1 MDLASGN
8 LIMRRNMGLRDI
20 IFDTITMHEPLIL
33 VLFDYNGLTSNT
45 AILERLVANGYDI
58 YDYTDNLSLFFYL
71 ESYKQKESND
81 VDSKLMIRISADLA
95 DNAQLPYSVMV
106 NAERIELRLEDFF
119 AGLNAKAIKELPS
132 QYYSSLFELLGSHSQ
147 DHASYNESIDFIT
160 RRVFGIDIAG
170 ISSEV
175 QFWAIL
181 FKLHYTD
188 TDLPGFLVDKLHDA
202 GDRFVT
208 DYEID
213 LEHVL
218 ASSENFFAFLLN
230 EWSRFVDD
238 RINHG
243 ANIKVLPFDHP
254 DLKVYTDN
262 FFAEGMLQRV
272 RIDATKDGDLGWI
285 SCGIELKTPDP
296 VDQIESMMSLLQSH
310 LPGLESSF
318 RDWQKFSRDY
328 AELLLKLYS
337 VNDPQKADSILKLR
351 AEINDRFQIWIQQHY
366 DSLSSLPSA
375 KPVMVHQVAKSMAYR
390 RAEMQTAK
398 TALIVMDGMS
408 FDQWLCIKAE
418 LDLGGYNLHEDAL
431 FAWLPT
437 LTSISRQSIF
447 NAAVPFYFGQYLG
460 STAKEESHWK
470 RFWEDN
476 GVGAQGMRYLR
487 MDGIGEIATELEKQV
502 NLKSTSVMGIV
513 LNVIDDIMH
522 GMNLGSAGMHSQI
535 KHWVK
540 QGYFASL
547 LQILIDHGYT
557 VWIISDHGNL
567 ECEGIGNIPD
577 GALSETKA
585 SRVRIY
591 QSEALRDQAT
601 RKTDTSLAW
610 TPKGLPNDLYCLFAP
625 YRGCYH
631 TVGKKIVSHGGI
643 SLEEVMVP
651 FVKINRKSK

>member
-1 MDLASGN
+1 MKQGAWIN
-8 LIMRRNMGLRDI
+8 AI
-20 IFDTITMHEPLIL
+20 IGRLCAYSAPMVI
-33 VLFDYNGLTSNT
+33 LFDYDGLTSNS
-45 AILERLVANGYDI
+45 AIFEHLVGKGYDV

-71 ESYKQKESND
+71 ESMWVKGGID
-81 VDSKLMIRISADLA
+81 FDSKLLVRISADQA
-95 DNAQLPYSVMV
+95 VNSKLPYTVLV
-106 NAERIELRLEDFF
+106 NADVIELRLEDFF
-119 AGLNAKAIKELPS
+119 EGISTKAVKELPN
-132 QYYSSLFELLGSHSQ
+132 QYYDQLFELLRSQ
-147 DHASYNESIDFIT
+147 PQSLTSYNESIDFIT
-160 RRVFGIDIAG
+160 RRVYGIDVAG
-170 ISSEV
+170 ITSDV

-188 TDLPGFLVDKLHDA
+188 TELPRFVVDRLHDS
-202 GDRFVT
+202 GSGFVNN
-208 DYEID
+208 YEID
-213 LEHVL
+213 IEQALR
-218 ASSENFFAFLLN
+218 SSEYFFAFLQR
-230 EWSRFVDD
+230 EWVHFVKQ
-238 RINHG
+238 RVSNVQS
-243 ANIKVLPFDHP
+243 AKVLPFDHP

-262 FFAEGMLQRV
+262 FFADDMLK
-272 RIDATKDGDLGWI
+272 RIRTEKPIADELGWI
-285 SCGIELKTPDP
+285 RCGIDLKEPGIAN
-296 VDQIESMMSLLQSH
+296 QIEGLLSALQAH
-310 LPGLESSF
+310 LPEIDCSY
-318 RDWQKFSRDY
+318 RAWQKYAKDY
-328 AELLLKLYS
+328 AELLHKLFTS
-337 VNDPQKADSILKLR
+337 NDSPESDRIQKLR
-351 AEINDRFQIWIQQHY
+351 AEINNRFQNWIQQHY
-366 DSLSSLPSA
+366 DSLSSLPSS

-476 GVGAQGMRYLR
+476 GLGVQIVQYLR
-487 MDGIGEIATELEKQV
+487 MDGTGEIAAELEKLV
-502 NLKSTSVMGIV
+502 NLKSTSVIGIV

-591 QSEALRDQAT
+591 QSEALRDQAA

-625 YRGCYH
+625 YRGSYH

>member
-1 MDLASGN
+1 MKQGAWINAIIGRLCAYSAQMVILFDHDGLAS
-8 LIMRRNMGLRDI
+8 
-20 IFDTITMHEPLIL
+20 T
-33 VLFDYNGLTSNT
+33 T
-45 AILERLVANGYDI
+45 AVFERLVGIGYDI
-58 YDYTDNLSLFFYL
+58 YDYTDNLSLLFYL
-71 ESYKQKESND
+71 ESKWLKGGKNL
-81 VDSKLMIRISADLA
+81 DSRLLVRISADQA
-95 DNAQLPYSVMV
+95 VNAKLPYSIIVKADV
-106 NAERIELRLEDFF
+106 IELRLEDFF
-119 AGLNAKAIKELPS
+119 EGISTKAVKELPS
-132 QYYSSLFELLGSHSQ
+132 QYYDLLFELLRFQPQSLT
-147 DHASYNESIDFIT
+147 SYNESIDFIT

-170 ISSEV
+170 ITSEV
-175 QFWAIL
+175 QFWAVL

-188 TDLPGFLVDKLHDA
+188 TELPGFLVDKLHYA

-218 ASSENFFAFLLN
+218 VSSEHFFAFLQN

-272 RIDATKDGDLGWI
+272 RIDATRDGDLGWI

-591 QSEALRDQAT
+591 QSEALRDQAA

-651 FVKINRKSK
+651 LVKINRKSK

>member
-1 MDLASGN
+1 MKQDTWINA
-8 LIMRRNMGLRDI
+8 I
-20 IFDTITMHEPLIL
+20 IGRLCTHSAQMVI
-33 VLFDYNGLTSNT
+33 LFDYDGLTANT
-45 AILERLVANGYDI
+45 AIFERLAGTGYDV
-58 YDYTDNLSLFFYL
+58 YDYADNLSLFFYL
-71 ESYKQKESND
+71 ESQKQIESNG
-81 VDSKLMIRISADLA
+81 VESKLMIRIFADLA
-95 DNAQLPYSVMV
+95 DNAQLPYSVIV
-106 NAERIELRLEDFF
+106 NAERIELRLEDVF
-119 AGLNAKAIKELPS
+119 AGLNAKAIRELPS
-132 QYYSSLFELLGSHSQ
+132 QYYRTLFELLGSHPQ
-147 DHASYNESIDFIT
+147 NLASYNESIDFIA

-181 FKLHYTD
+181 FKIHYTD
-188 TDLPGFLVDKLHDA
+188 TELPGFLVDKLYDA
-202 GDRFVT
+202 GDIFLA
-208 DYEID
+208 DYEVD

-218 ASSENFFAFLLN
+218 VSSEHFFDFLQN
-230 EWSRFVDD
+230 EWSRFADD

-296 VDQIESMMSLLQSH
+296 VDQIKSMMSLLQSH

-460 STAKEESHWK
+460 STAKEEDHWK

-476 GVGAQGMRYLR
+476 GLGAQSVQYLR
-487 MDGIGEIATELEKQV
+487 KDGTGEIAAELERQV
-502 NLKSTSVMGIV
+502 NLKSTSVIGIV

-522 GMNLGSAGMHSQI
+522 GMNLGSTGMHNQI
-535 KHWVK
+535 NLWAT
-540 QGYFASL
+540 QGHFDSL
-547 LQILIDHGYT
+547 IKLLIDHGYEL
-557 VWIISDHGNL
+557 WITADHGNL

-577 GALSETKA
+577 GSLSETKA

-591 QSEALRDQAT
+591 QSEELRDRAAF
-601 RKTDTSLAW
+601 KSDGSLVW
-610 TPKGLPNDLYCLFAP
+610 TPKGLPNGLYSLFAP
-625 YRGCYH
+625 YQASYH
-631 TVGKKIVSHGGI
+631 AIGKKIVTHGGI

-651 FVKINRKSK
+651 LVKIYRKNK

>member
-1 MDLASGN
+1 MVILFDHDGLAS
-8 LIMRRNMGLRDI
+8 
-20 IFDTITMHEPLIL
+20 T
-33 VLFDYNGLTSNT
+33 T
-45 AILERLVANGYDI
+45 AVFERLVGKGYDV

-71 ESYKQKESND
+71 ESYKQKESNG

-119 AGLNAKAIKELPS
+119 AGLNVKAIKELPC
-132 QYYSSLFELLGSHSQ
+132 QYYSNLFELLGSHPQ
-147 DHASYNESIDFIT
+147 DTTSYKESIDYIT

-170 ISSEV
+170 ISNEV
-175 QFWAIL
+175 QFLAIL

-188 TDLPGFLVDKLHDA
+188 TELPGFMVDKLHDA

-208 DYEID
+208 DYKID
-213 LEHVL
+213 LRYALE
-218 ASSENFFAFLLN
+218 SSEHFFAFLQN

-272 RIDATKDGDLGWI
+272 RKDATRDVGLGWI

-296 VDQIESMMSLLQSH
+296 GDQIESLISLLQAH
-310 LPGLESSF
+310 LPETDSPY
-318 RDWQKFSRDY
+318 RAWQKYAKDY
-328 AELLLKLYS
+328 AELLHKFFTS
-337 VNDPQKADSILKLR
+337 NDSPESDRIQKLR
-351 AEINDRFQIWIQQHY
+351 AEINNRFQNWIQQHY
-366 DSLSSLPSA
+366 DSLSSLPAS
-375 KPVMVHQVAKSMAYR
+375 KPVMVHQIAKSLAYR
-390 RAEMQTAK
+390 RTDLHEAK

-408 FDQWLCIKAE
+408 YDQWLCIKAE
-418 LDLGGYNLHEDAL
+418 LDLKTYETSEDTL
-431 FAWLPT
+431 FAWIPT

-447 NAAVPFYFGQYLG
+447 YASVPYYLAQQIG
-460 STAKEESHWK
+460 STVKEPKHWQ
-470 RFWEDN
+470 RYWEDN
-476 GVGAQGMRYLR
+476 GVPSQSISYLR
-487 MDGIGEIATELEKQV
+487 MDGTGDIGAELEKQV
-502 NLKSTSVMGIV
+502 NLRSALVIGLV

-591 QSEALRDQAT
+591 QSEALRDQAA

>member
-1 MDLASGN
+1 MKQGAWIN
-8 LIMRRNMGLRDI
+8 AI
-20 IFDTITMHEPLIL
+20 IGRLCAYSAQMVI
-33 VLFDYNGLTSNT
+33 LFDYDGLTSNT
-45 AILERLVANGYDI
+45 AIFERLVGTGYDV

-71 ESYKQKESND
+71 ESQKQKESNG

-95 DNAQLPYSVMV
+95 DNAQLPYSVLI

-119 AGLNAKAIKELPS
+119 AGLNAKAIKELPG
-132 QYYSSLFELLGSHSQ
+132 QYYSSLFELLGSHPHST
-147 DHASYNESIDFIT
+147 ASYNESIDFII

-170 ISSEV
+170 ISNEV

-181 FKLHYTD
+181 YKLHYTD
-188 TDLPGFLVDKLHDA
+188 TELPGFLVDKLHYA

-218 ASSENFFAFLLN
+218 VSSEHFFAFLQN
-230 EWSRFVDD
+230 EWSRFLDD

-272 RIDATKDGDLGWI
+272 RIDATRDEDLDWI
-285 SCGIELKTPDP
+285 SCGIELKTSDP

-447 NAAVPFYFGQYLG
+447 NASVPYYLAQQIG
-460 STAKEESHWK
+460 STVKEPKHWK
-470 RFWEDN
+470 RYWEDN
-476 GVGAQGMRYLR
+476 GVTSQSIHYLR
-487 MDGIGEIATELEKQV
+487 MDGTGDIGAELEKQV
-502 NLKSTSVMGIV
+502 NLPSALVIGLV
-513 LNVIDDIMH
+513 LNLIDDIMH

-557 VWIISDHGNL
+557 VWITSDHGNL
-567 ECEGIGNIPD
+567 ECEGIGNIQD
-577 GALSETKA
+577 GSLSETKA

-591 QSEALRDQAT
+591 QSEVLRDQAVD
-601 RKTDTSLAW
+601 KTVSSLAW
-610 TPKGLPNDLYCLFAP
+610 TPKGLPNGLHCLFAP
-625 YRGCYH
+625 YRGSYH

>member
-1 MDLASGN
+1 MKREQDLKHEEWLNAIIERLCASSSRMA
-8 LIMRRNMGLRDI
+8 I
-20 IFDTITMHEPLIL
+20 
-33 VLFDYNGLTSNT
+33 LFDHDGLTSNT
-45 AILERLVANGYDI
+45 AIFEHLVGKGYDV

-71 ESYKQKESND
+71 ESYKQKESNG

-119 AGLNAKAIKELPS
+119 AGLNAKAIKELPC
-132 QYYSSLFELLGSHSQ
+132 QYYSNLFELLGSHPQ
-147 DHASYNESIDFIT
+147 DTTSYKESIDYIT

-170 ISSEV
+170 ISNEV
-175 QFWAIL
+175 QFLAIL

-188 TDLPGFLVDKLHDA
+188 TELPGFMVDKLHDA

-208 DYEID
+208 DYKID
-213 LEHVL
+213 LRYALE
-218 ASSENFFAFLLN
+218 SSEHFFAFLQN

-272 RIDATKDGDLGWI
+272 RKDATRDVGLGWI

-296 VDQIESMMSLLQSH
+296 GDQIESMMSLLQSH
-310 LPGLESSF
+310 LPETDSPF

-476 GVGAQGMRYLR
+476 GLGVQIVQYLR
-487 MDGIGEIATELEKQV
+487 MDGTGEIAAELEKLV
-502 NLKSTSVMGIV
+502 NLKSTSVIGIV

-522 GMNLGSAGMHSQI
+522 GMNLGSAGMHNQI
-535 KHWVK
+535 RHWAK
-540 QGYFASL
+540 QGHFSSL
-547 LQILIDHGYT
+547 FKLLINHGYDL
-557 VWIISDHGNL
+557 WITSDHGNL
-567 ECEGIGNIPD
+567 ECEGIGNISD

-591 QSEALRDQAT
+591 QSEVLRDQAAA
-601 RKTDTSLAW
+601 RSATSLSW
-610 TPKGLPNDLYCLFAP
+610 TPKGLPGDLYSLFAP
-625 YRGCYH
+625 YQASYH
-631 TVGKKIVSHGGI
+631 AIGKKIVTHGGI

-651 FVKINRKSK
+651 LVKIYRKSK

>member
-1 MDLASGN
+1 MKSEQGRKQDAWIN
-8 LIMRRNMGLRDI
+8 AI
-20 IFDTITMHEPLIL
+20 IGRLCAYSAQMVI
-33 VLFDYNGLTSNT
+33 LFDYDGLTANT
-45 AILERLVANGYDI
+45 AIFERLVGTRYDV

-71 ESYKQKESND
+71 ESHKQKESND
-81 VDSKLMIRISADLA
+81 VDSRLMIRISADLA

-119 AGLNAKAIKELPS
+119 AGLNVKAIKELPC
-132 QYYSSLFELLGSHSQ
+132 QYYSNLFELQGTHPQ
-147 DHASYNESIDFIT
+147 DTTSYKESIDYIT
-160 RRVFGIDIAG
+160 RRVFGIDQAG

-181 FKLHYTD
+181 FKVHYTD
-188 TDLPGFLVDKLHDA
+188 TELPGFLVDKLHDA
-202 GDRFVT
+202 GDKFVT

-218 ASSENFFAFLLN
+218 VSSEHFFAFLQN
-230 EWSRFVDD
+230 EWSRFVDE

-243 ANIKVLPFDHP
+243 VNIKVIPFDHP

-262 FFAEGMLQRV
+262 FFTDGIIQRV
-272 RIDATKDGDLGWI
+272 RIDATRYGDLGWI
-285 SCGIELKTPDP
+285 SCGIELKAPDP

-328 AELLLKLYS
+328 AELLFKLYS
-337 VNDPQKADSILKLR
+337 VNDPQDSENIRKLR
-351 AEINDRFQIWIQQHY
+351 TEINDRFQIWIQQHY
-366 DSLSSLPSA
+366 DSLSSLPST

-390 RAEMQTAK
+390 RAEMQTPK

-418 LDLGGYNLHEDAL
+418 LDLGGYDLHEDAL

-447 NAAVPFYFGQYLG
+447 SAAVPFYFGQYLG
-460 STAKEESHWK
+460 SSAKEESHWK

-476 GVGAQGMRYLR
+476 GLGAQEVQYLR
-487 MDGIGEIATELEKQV
+487 MDGTCEIAAELEKQV
-502 NLKSTSVMGIV
+502 NLKSVSVIGIV

-522 GMNLGSAGMHSQI
+522 GMNLGSAGMHNQI
-535 KHWVK
+535 RHWAN
-540 QGYFASL
+540 QGHFSSL
-547 LQILIDHGYT
+547 LKLLIDHGFEL
-557 VWIISDHGNL
+557 WITADHGNL
-567 ECEGIGNIPD
+567 DCEGIGNITD
-577 GALSETKA
+577 GSLSETKA

-591 QSEALRDQAT
+591 QSEALRDQAA

-625 YRGCYH
+625 YRGSYH

>member
-1 MDLASGN
+1 MKSEQGRKQDAWIN
-8 LIMRRNMGLRDI
+8 AI
-20 IFDTITMHEPLIL
+20 IGRLCAYSAQMVI
-33 VLFDYNGLTSNT
+33 LFDYDGLTANT
-45 AILERLVANGYDI
+45 AIFERLVGTRYDV

-71 ESYKQKESND
+71 ESHKQKESND
-81 VDSKLMIRISADLA
+81 VDSRLMIRISADLA

-119 AGLNAKAIKELPS
+119 AGLNVKAIKELPC
-132 QYYSSLFELLGSHSQ
+132 QYYSNLFELQGTHPQ
-147 DHASYNESIDFIT
+147 DTTSYKESIDYIT
-160 RRVFGIDIAG
+160 RRVFGIDQAG

-181 FKLHYTD
+181 FKVHYTD
-188 TDLPGFLVDKLHDA
+188 TELPGFLVDKIHDA

-213 LEHVL
+213 LRHALE
-218 ASSENFFAFLLN
+218 SREYFFDFMQN
-230 EWSRFVDD
+230 EWSRFLDD
-238 RINHG
+238 RLNHRP
-243 ANIKVLPFDHP
+243 NIRTLPFDHP

-262 FFAEGMLQRV
+262 FFAEGMLKRV
-272 RIDATKDGDLGWI
+272 RVDASIIDELGWI
-285 SCGIELKTPDP
+285 SCGIELNTPDP
-296 VDQIESMMSLLQSH
+296 GDQIERLISLLQSH
-310 LPGLESSF
+310 LPGLESSY
-318 RDWQKFSRDY
+318 RDWQKFTKDY
-328 AELLLKLYS
+328 AELLYKLFS
-337 VNDPQKADSILKLR
+337 ANPSQEADSIQKLR
-351 AEINDRFQIWIQQHY
+351 KEINDRFQIWIQQHY
-366 DSLSSLPSA
+366 DSLSSLPST

-390 RAEMQTAK
+390 RAEMQTPK

-408 FDQWLCIKAE
+408 YDQWLCIKAE
-418 LDLGGYNLHEDAL
+418 LDLGGYDLHEDAL

-447 NAAVPFYFGQYLG
+447 SAAVPFYFGQYLG
-460 STAKEESHWK
+460 STAKEESQWK

-487 MDGIGEIATELEKQV
+487 MDGTGEIAAELEKQV

-522 GMNLGSAGMHSQI
+522 GMNLGSAGMHNQI
-535 KHWVK
+535 KHWAK
-540 QGYFASL
+540 QGHFGSL
-547 LQILIDHGYT
+547 LKLLIDNGFEL
-557 VWIISDHGNL
+557 WITADHGNL
-567 ECEGIGNIPD
+567 ECEGIGNITD
-577 GALSETKA
+577 GSLSETKA

-591 QSEALRDQAT
+591 QSEALRDQAVD
-601 RKTDTSLAW
+601 KTESSLAW
-610 TPKGLPNDLYCLFAP
+610 TPKGLPNDLCCLFAP
-625 YRGCYH
+625 YRGSYH

>member
-1 MDLASGN
+1 MKQGAWIN
-8 LIMRRNMGLRDI
+8 AI
-20 IFDTITMHEPLIL
+20 IGRLCAYSAQMVI
-33 VLFDYNGLTSNT
+33 LFDYDGLTSNT
-45 AILERLVANGYDI
+45 AIFERLVGTGYDV

-71 ESYKQKESND
+71 ESQKQKESNG
-81 VDSKLMIRISADLA
+81 VDSKLIIRISADLA
-95 DNAQLPYSVMV
+95 DNAQVSYAVIV
-106 NAERIELRLEDFF
+106 HAEKVELRLEDFF

-132 QYYSSLFELLGSHSQ
+132 QYYSQLFEMLGSHPQ
-147 DHASYNESIDFIT
+147 NLASYNESIDFIT

-170 ISSEV
+170 ISNEV

-181 FKLHYTD
+181 YKLHYTD
-188 TDLPGFLVDKLHDA
+188 TELPGFLVDKLHYA
-202 GDRFVT
+202 GDRFVP
-208 DYEID
+208 DYEVD

-218 ASSENFFAFLLN
+218 VSSEHFFAFLQN

-272 RIDATKDGDLGWI
+272 RIDATRDEDLDWI
-285 SCGIELKTPDP
+285 SCGFELKTSDQ

-408 FDQWLCIKAE
+408 FDQWLCIKAG

-431 FAWLPT
+431 FAWIPT

-447 NAAVPFYFGQYLG
+447 SAAVPFYFGQYLG

-476 GVGAQGMRYLR
+476 GLGTQEVQYLR

-502 NLKSTSVMGIV
+502 NLKSTSVIGIV
-513 LNVIDDIMH
+513 LNVVDDIMH
-522 GMNLGSAGMHSQI
+522 GMNMGSAGMHNLI
-535 KHWVK
+535 RLWAR
-540 QGYFASL
+540 QGHFSSL
-547 LQILIDHGYT
+547 LKLLSDHGFEI
-557 VWIISDHGNL
+557 WITSDHGNL
-567 ECEGIGNIPD
+567 ECEGIGNIQD
-577 GALSETKA
+577 GSLSETKA

-591 QSEALRDQAT
+591 QSEVLRNQAALKSDG
-601 RKTDTSLAW
+601 SLVW
-610 TPKGLPNDLYCLFAP
+610 TPKGLPNSLYSLFAS
-625 YRGCYH
+625 YQASYH
-631 TVGKKIVSHGGI
+631 SIGKKIVSHGGI

-651 FVKINRKSK
+651 LVKINRKSK

>member
-1 MDLASGN
+1 MKSEQGRKQDAWIN
-8 LIMRRNMGLRDI
+8 AI
-20 IFDTITMHEPLIL
+20 IGRLCAYSAQMVI
-33 VLFDYNGLTSNT
+33 LFDYDGLTANT
-45 AILERLVANGYDI
+45 AIFERLVGTRYDV

-71 ESYKQKESND
+71 ESHKQKESND
-81 VDSKLMIRISADLA
+81 VDSRLMIRISADLA

-119 AGLNAKAIKELPS
+119 AGINSKAIRELPD
-132 QYYSSLFELLGSHSQ
+132 QYYGHLFELLGSHPQ
-147 DHASYNESIDFIT
+147 GLASYDESIDFIT

-181 FKLHYTD
+181 FKVHYTD
-188 TDLPGFLVDKLHDA
+188 TELPGFLVDKLHDA
-202 GDRFVT
+202 GDKFVT

-218 ASSENFFAFLLN
+218 VSSEHFFAFLQN
-230 EWSRFVDD
+230 EWSRFVDE

-243 ANIKVLPFDHP
+243 VNIKVIPFDHP

-262 FFAEGMLQRV
+262 FFTDGIIQRV
-272 RIDATKDGDLGWI
+272 RIDATRYGDLGWI
-285 SCGIELKTPDP
+285 SCGIELKAPDP

-328 AELLLKLYS
+328 AELLFKLYS
-337 VNDPQKADSILKLR
+337 VNDPQDSENIRKLR
-351 AEINDRFQIWIQQHY
+351 TEINDRFQIWIQQHY
-366 DSLSSLPSA
+366 DSLSSLPST

-390 RAEMQTAK
+390 RAEMQTPK

-418 LDLGGYNLHEDAL
+418 LDLGGYDLHEDAL

-447 NAAVPFYFGQYLG
+447 SAAVPYYLAQQIG
-460 STAKEESHWK
+460 STVKEPKHWQ
-470 RFWEDN
+470 RYWEDS
-476 GVGAQGMRYLR
+476 GVPSQSISYLR
-487 MDGIGEIATELEKQV
+487 LDGTGDIGAELEKQV
-502 NLKSTSVMGIV
+502 NLRSALVIGLV
-513 LNVIDDIMH
+513 LNVIDDILH

-540 QGYFASL
+540 QGHFGSL
-547 LQILIDHGYT
+547 LQLLLDHGYT
-557 VWIISDHGNL
+557 VWITSDHGNL

-591 QSEALRDQAT
+591 QSEALRDQAA

>member
-1 MDLASGN
+1 MKQDAWIN
-8 LIMRRNMGLRDI
+8 AI
-20 IFDTITMHEPLIL
+20 IGRLCAFSAPMVI
-33 VLFDYNGLTSNT
+33 LFDYDGMTSNT
-45 AILERLVANGYDI
+45 ANFERLVDAGYDV

-71 ESYKQKESND
+71 ASQKQIVPNSVE
-81 VDSKLMIRISADLA
+81 SKLMIRISADLA

-119 AGLNAKAIKELPS
+119 AGLNPKAIKELPS
-132 QYYSSLFELLGSHSQ
+132 QYYSQLFEMLGSHPQ
-147 DHASYNESIDFIT
+147 NLASYNESIDFIT

-175 QFWAIL
+175 QFWAAL
-181 FKLHYTD
+181 FKVHYTD
-188 TDLPGFLVDKLHDA
+188 TELPGFLVDKLHDA

-218 ASSENFFAFLLN
+218 VSSEHFFAFLQN
-230 EWSRFVDD
+230 EWSRFIDD
-238 RINHG
+238 RLNHG
-243 ANIKVLPFDHP
+243 TNIKVLPFDHP

-272 RIDATKDGDLGWI
+272 RKDATRDVGLGWI

-296 VDQIESMMSLLQSH
+296 GDQIESMMSLLQSH
-310 LPGLESSF
+310 LPGLESSY
-318 RDWQKFSRDY
+318 REWQKFTRDY
-328 AELLLKLYS
+328 AEFLFKLFS
-337 VNDPQKADSILKLR
+337 VNDPQDFENIQKLR
-351 AEINDRFQIWIQQHY
+351 TEINDRFQIWIQQHY
-366 DSLSSLPSA
+366 DSLSSLPST

-522 GMNLGSAGMHSQI
+522 GMNLGSAGLHSQI
-535 KHWVK
+535 RHWAK
-540 QGYFASL
+540 QGHFSAFL
-547 LQILIDHGYT
+547 KVLIDHGFEI
-557 VWIISDHGNL
+557 WITSDHGNL
-567 ECEGIGNIPD
+567 ECEGIGNIQD
-577 GALSETKA
+577 GSLSETKA

-591 QSEALRDQAT
+591 QSEALRDQAVD
-601 RKTDTSLAW
+601 KTDTSLAW

-631 TVGKKIVSHGGI
+631 PVGKKIVSHGGI

-651 FVKINRKSK
+651 LVKIYRKNI

>member
-1 MDLASGN
+1 VKSEQGMKQGAWIN
-8 LIMRRNMGLRDI
+8 AI
-20 IFDTITMHEPLIL
+20 IGRLCAYSAPMVI
-33 VLFDYNGLTSNT
+33 LFDYDGLTSNS
-45 AILERLVANGYDI
+45 AIFEHLVGKGYDV
-58 YDYTDNLSLFFYL
+58 YDYTDNLSLFFYF
-71 ESYKQKESND
+71 ESYKQKESNG

-119 AGLNAKAIKELPS
+119 IGLNAKAIKELPS
-132 QYYSSLFELLGSHSQ
+132 QYCSNLFELLSSQ
-147 DHASYNESIDFIT
+147 PQNLAAYNESIDFIT
-160 RRVFGIDIAG
+160 RRVFGIDQAG
-170 ISSEV
+170 ISNEV

-188 TDLPGFLVDKLHDA
+188 TELPGFLVDKLHDA

-208 DYEID
+208 DYKID
-213 LEHVL
+213 LRYALE
-218 ASSENFFAFLLN
+218 SSEHFFAFLQN

-243 ANIKVLPFDHP
+243 ANITVLPFDHP

-272 RIDATKDGDLGWI
+272 RIDATRDGDLGWI
-285 SCGIELKTPDP
+285 SCGIELKTSDP

-351 AEINDRFQIWIQQHY
+351 AEINDRFQNWIQQHY
-366 DSLSSLPSA
+366 DSLSSLPSS

-390 RAEMQTAK
+390 RAALETPK

-447 NAAVPFYFGQYLG
+447 NASVPYYLAQQIG
-460 STAKEESHWK
+460 STVKEPKHWQ
-470 RFWEDN
+470 RYWEDN
-476 GVGAQGMRYLR
+476 GVPSQSISYLR
-487 MDGIGEIATELEKQV
+487 MDGTGDIGAELEKQV
-502 NLKSTSVMGIV
+502 NLRSALVIGLV

-591 QSEALRDQAT
+591 QSEALRDRAVD
-601 RKTDTSLAW
+601 KTESSLAW

-631 TVGKKIVSHGGI
+631 PVGKKIVAHGGI

-651 FVKINRKSK
+651 FVKINWTSI

>member
-1 MDLASGN
+1 VKSEQGRKQDAWIN
-8 LIMRRNMGLRDI
+8 AI
-20 IFDTITMHEPLIL
+20 IGRLCAYSAQMVI
-33 VLFDYNGLTSNT
+33 LFDYDGLTANT
-45 AILERLVANGYDI
+45 AIFERLVGTRYDV

-71 ESYKQKESND
+71 ESHKQKESND
-81 VDSKLMIRISADLA
+81 VDSRLMIRISADLA

-119 AGLNAKAIKELPS
+119 AGINSKAIRELPD
-132 QYYSSLFELLGSHSQ
+132 QYYGHLFELLGSHPQ
-147 DHASYNESIDFIT
+147 GLASYDESIDFIT

-181 FKLHYTD
+181 FKVHYTD
-188 TDLPGFLVDKLHDA
+188 TELPGFLVDKLHDA
-202 GDRFVT
+202 GDKFVT

-218 ASSENFFAFLLN
+218 VSSEHFFAFLQN
-230 EWSRFVDD
+230 EWSRFVDE

-243 ANIKVLPFDHP
+243 VNIKVIPFDHP

-262 FFAEGMLQRV
+262 FFTDGIIQRV
-272 RIDATKDGDLGWI
+272 RIDATRYGDLGWI
-285 SCGIELKTPDP
+285 SCGIELKAPDP

-328 AELLLKLYS
+328 AELLFKLYS
-337 VNDPQKADSILKLR
+337 VNDPQDSENIRKLR
-351 AEINDRFQIWIQQHY
+351 TEINDRFQIWIQQHY
-366 DSLSSLPSA
+366 DSLSSLPST

-390 RAEMQTAK
+390 RAEMQTPK

-418 LDLGGYNLHEDAL
+418 LDLGGYDLHEDAL

-447 NAAVPFYFGQYLG
+447 NASVPYYLAQQIG
-460 STAKEESHWK
+460 STVKEPKHWQ
-470 RFWEDN
+470 RYWEDN
-476 GVGAQGMRYLR
+476 GVPSQSISYLR
-487 MDGIGEIATELEKQV
+487 MDGTGDIGAELEKQV
-502 NLKSTSVMGIV
+502 NLRSALVIGLV

-591 QSEALRDQAT
+591 QSEALRDQAA

>member
-1 MDLASGN
+1 MKHDARIN
-8 LIMRRNMGLRDI
+8 AI
-20 IFDTITMHEPLIL
+20 IGRLCSYSAPMVI
-33 VLFDYNGLTSNT
+33 LFDYDGLTSNT
-45 AILERLVANGYDI
+45 AIFERLVGTGYDV

-71 ESYKQKESND
+71 ESQKQKESNG

-119 AGLNAKAIKELPS
+119 AGLNAKAIKELPC
-132 QYYSSLFELLGSHSQ
+132 QYYSNLFELLGSHPQ
-147 DHASYNESIDFIT
+147 NLASYNESIDFIT

-170 ISSEV
+170 ITSEV

-188 TDLPGFLVDKLHDA
+188 TELPGFLVNKLHDA

-213 LEHVL
+213 IEQALR
-218 ASSENFFAFLLN
+218 SSEYFFAFLQR
-230 EWSRFVDD
+230 EWVHFVKQ
-238 RINHG
+238 RVSNVQS
-243 ANIKVLPFDHP
+243 AKVLPFDHP

-272 RIDATKDGDLGWI
+272 RIDATRDDGLGWI

-296 VDQIESMMSLLQSH
+296 GYQIESLMSLLQSH

-318 RDWQKFSRDY
+318 RDWQKFTKDY
-328 AELLLKLYS
+328 AELLFKLYS

-375 KPVMVHQVAKSMAYR
+375 KPVMVHQVARSMAYR
-390 RAEMQTAK
+390 RAEMQTQK

-418 LDLGGYNLHEDAL
+418 LDLKIYETSEDTL
-431 FAWLPT
+431 FAWIPT

-447 NAAVPFYFGQYLG
+447 SAAVPFYFGQYLG
-460 STAKEESHWK
+460 STAKEEGHWK

-476 GVGAQGMRYLR
+476 GLGAKGMRYLR
-487 MDGIGEIATELEKQV
+487 MDGTGEIAAELEKQV

-522 GMNLGSAGMHSQI
+522 GMNLGSAGMHNQI
-535 KHWVK
+535 KHWAK
-540 QGYFASL
+540 QGHFGSL
-547 LQILIDHGYT
+547 LKLLINNGFEL
-557 VWIISDHGNL
+557 WITADHGNL
-567 ECEGIGNIPD
+567 ECEGIGNITD
-577 GALSETKA
+577 G
-585 SRVRIY
+585 
-591 QSEALRDQAT
+591 
-601 RKTDTSLAW
+601 SL
-610 TPKGLPNDLYCLFAP
+610 
-625 YRGCYH
+625 
-631 TVGKKIVSHGGI
+631 
-643 SLEEVMVP
+643 
-651 FVKINRKSK
+651 

>member
-1 MDLASGN
+1 MKQGAWIN
-8 LIMRRNMGLRDI
+8 AI
-20 IFDTITMHEPLIL
+20 IGRLCAYSAPMVI
-33 VLFDYNGLTSNT
+33 LFDYDGLTSNT
-45 AILERLVANGYDI
+45 AIFEHLVGKGYDV

-71 ESYKQKESND
+71 ESYKQKESNG

-119 AGLNAKAIKELPS
+119 AGLNAKAIKELPC
-132 QYYSSLFELLGSHSQ
+132 QYYSNLFELLGSHPQ
-147 DHASYNESIDFIT
+147 DTTSYKESIDYIT

-170 ISSEV
+170 ISNEV
-175 QFWAIL
+175 QFLAIL

-188 TDLPGFLVDKLHDA
+188 TELPGFMVDKLHDA

-208 DYEID
+208 DYKID
-213 LEHVL
+213 LRYALE
-218 ASSENFFAFLLN
+218 SSEHFFAFLQN

-272 RIDATKDGDLGWI
+272 RKDATRDGDLGWI
-285 SCGIELKTPDP
+285 SCGIELKTSDP

-431 FAWLPT
+431 FAWIPT

-476 GVGAQGMRYLR
+476 GLGVQIVQYLR
-487 MDGIGEIATELEKQV
+487 MDGTGEIAAELEKLV
-502 NLKSTSVMGIV
+502 NLKSTSVIGIV

-522 GMNLGSAGMHSQI
+522 GMNLGSAGMHNQI
-535 KHWVK
+535 KLWAK
-540 QGYFASL
+540 QGHFSSL
-547 LQILIDHGYT
+547 LKLLIDHGFEL
-557 VWIISDHGNL
+557 WITADHGNL
-567 ECEGIGNIPD
+567 DCEGIGNITD
-577 GALSETKA
+577 GSLSETKA

-591 QSEALRDQAT
+591 QSEALRDQAA